1 MRRSAEVAN
10 ASWKRPILAR
20 VNESE
25 FNRLADA
32 ELARVAQAF
41 DDSGI
46 DCDTGFKGE
55 GVLEV
60 EFADGAKLVI
70 NRHAAA
76 QQIWVADRSGGFH
89 FRCEAGRWVGTR
101 DGRELME
108 LLGQLAS
115 AHSGQPTQLGR
126 AT

>member
-1 MRRSAEVAN
+1 
-10 ASWKRPILAR
+10 

-25 FNRLADA
+25 FNRLAEA
-32 ELARVAQAF
+32 ALARVAQAF

-46 DCDTGFKGE
+46 DCDSGFKGE

-60 EFADGAKLVI
+60 EFDDGAKLVV

-76 QQIWVADRSGGFH
+76 QEIWVADRSGGFH
-89 FRCEAGRWVGTR
+89 FRCVDGRWVGTR

-108 LLGQLAS
+108 VLGELAT
-115 AHSGQPTQLGR
+115 AHSGQPTRL
-126 AT
+126 A